1 MAETDLDMPNQG
13 QPTEDELKEVA
24 GGEQL
29 AAPVAKKGEPK
40 LHKYLQYMVD
50 LKASDLHFKSN
61 AKVHIRHKGDLKPL
75 KQPPLSAQEV
85 EDIWFEVMNEH
96 QRRQLSE

>member
-40 LHKYLQYMVD
+40 K
-50 LKASDLHFKSN
+50 KAA
-61 AKVHIRHKGDLKPL
+61 AK
-75 KQPPLSAQEV
+75 
-85 EDIWFEVMNEH
+85 
-96 QRRQLSE
+96 